1 MATFINKKER
11 VFDIELT
18 SYGRYLMSIGK
29 FKPAYYAF
37 YDDNILYDKNYANS
51 SADENQNSID
61 ERIKDTQY
69 IGSLV
74 LFRDVEET
82 LNNGEGASDWY
93 NQTNIT
99 ARQQVP
105 ATDVFK
111 FDAPIG
117 DAVVEGMNQNS
128 PAWKVVGIQGKFTS
142 TEQKDLENDS
152 MVPQI
157 NMTANYRKKIV
168 DAGLSIST
176 TDYNPNLIS
185 TEVFADNKRIILEY
199 QHPMCYIEEV
209 NSPLYNNN
217 FDVEIYE
224 VLSGSD
230 ASTYTQLK
238 KMKFANSQPQIVNG
252 IMRSATSQQLYD
264 IDLTSD
270 DVEYYFNFN
279 ADQEISK
286 DTACKAATYYNK
298 KSYYVDLDFDCEE
311 TENTDVFYD
320 IYGSTSEP
328 PICQD

>member
-1 MATFINKKER
+1 MATFVNKKER

-37 YDDNILYDKNYANS
+37 YDDNILYDKDYANS
-51 SADENQNSID
+51 SAEENQNSID

-185 TEVFADNKRIILEY
+185 TER
-199 QHPMCYIEEV
+199 
-209 NSPLYNNN
+209 
-217 FDVEIYE
+217 
-224 VLSGSD
+224 G
-230 ASTYTQLK
+230 
-238 KMKFANSQPQIVNG
+238 
-252 IMRSATSQQLYD
+252 
-264 IDLTSD
+264 
-270 DVEYYFNFN
+270 
-279 ADQEISK
+279 
-286 DTACKAATYYNK
+286 
-298 KSYYVDLDFDCEE
+298 
-311 TENTDVFYD
+311 
-320 IYGSTSEP
+320 
-328 PICQD
+328 